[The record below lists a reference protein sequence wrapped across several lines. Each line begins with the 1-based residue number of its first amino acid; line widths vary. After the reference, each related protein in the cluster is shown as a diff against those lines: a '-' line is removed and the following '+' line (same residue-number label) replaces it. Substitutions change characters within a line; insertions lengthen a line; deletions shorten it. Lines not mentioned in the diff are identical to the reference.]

1 MTNDRIIFITLI
13 AMIAISVIVALKW
26 RQKAVAKRYI
36 EQIQADNL
44 KRQNFLMARLD
55 AIGKL
60 LGDTS
65 ISPSD
70 FEQKTSVLISE
81 MESQNID
88 GDIGPL
94 IEDTRQEV
102 SNEIIKRK
110 SV

>member
-1 MTNDRIIFITLI
+1 MTNDRIIFITLT

-26 RQKAVAKRYI
+26 RQQAVAKRYI

-44 KRQNFLMARLD
+44 KRQNFIMARLD

-65 ISPSD
+65 ILPSD